1 MKILICKAHLKIS
14 NFKDV
19 ENIVIFTTSMNRR
32 EAQEIK
38 RSLELEGYKIAF
50 VQDMESLKENGVNG
64 LVKEYVRGYG
74 LSREDERDLIDYFK
88 DWEILRQCC
97 GQVSAFLLSVLF
109 LKREMCERAIVWFL
123 TFVRF
128 HVSRLKCLKCIYQT
142 KL

>member
-19 ENIVIFTTSMNRR
+19 ENIVIFTSSMDRR
-32 EAQEIK
+32 EARETK
-38 RSLELEGYKIAF
+38 DTLRGEGYNIAF
-50 VQDMESLKENGVNG
+50 VQSLKENAVNG

-74 LSREDERDLIDYFK
+74 LSREDELDLIDYFK

-109 LKREMCERAIVWFL
+109 LKREMGERAIV
-123 TFVRF
+123 
-128 HVSRLKCLKCIYQT
+128 
-142 KL
+142 